1 MTEYSN
7 YVLVYEDPDYSRDEK
22 EKVDSTDAK
31 KDNLRRRFLVGLRKE
46 GLLADEERVGKHIF
60 VRISSSL
67 DRLYKEAE
75 VMRLELPLLGL
86 VLNNPDEEQ
95 EAAIEIKL
103 RKMYGGKKTE
113 SQVSAPFQRD
123 CLELFRNNKTDSVLW
138 SSIRCLLVHSIL
150 TSINISR
157 YKENGEL
164 PDKIGLQFLLM
175 VGAFKDAFALHDPS
189 ILEPISL
196 QEIRGRIQDLDEG
209 TAELD
214 LRYELSKK
222 WGRLC
227 GRQPIHEI
235 RDYFGEKI
243 AFYFAWVSTFMT
255 SLWIPAILGLAVFIY
270 GVFKKIAST
279 EKLKVSHIIDIIKS
293 SSDNDLT
300 PYFAA
305 VICLWGT
312 IFTEVWKRKQISLAR
327 QWFVDNFDHVEP
339 DRPQFY
345 GTTTQVNPFTM
356 QLLQIYPFYRRLF
369 KYLFSISILLVMVV
383 LVFISVTSVILYRVY
398 MTITICEDNAACD
411 LLHGTIIATLL
422 NTISIMILGKIYEYI
437 AVKLTEWENHQTLS
451 SHNDALIIKLFAFQ
465 FANTYTSLFYTAF
478 FRRDLG
484 SGTGIMGLDKKYT
497 DNCGHIE
504 NDNCMSLLSFQLLV
518 LMVVKPLPK
527 FINDVVLPW
536 IKKLLR
542 RCRFNEIDDFRTDE
556 GVSKQHYLLRE
567 MLKPSAEDFRL
578 GEFTEKMIQ
587 YGYLVLFAA
596 SFPLAPA
603 LALMFNVIDFRIDS
617 RRLLWWNKRPTPY
630 RDNDIG
636 IWFNLIDFINVCGV
650 ISNSF
655 LIAFNSEL
663 GRDRDLW
670 IKFAIIIGFEHFIFI
685 IKFLI
690 SLIIPDVPTWV
701 KNSQRKE
708 RYLLSYLMS
717 KLSLL
722 TEGIRPDP
730 IDECSTMDGIEDFH
744 IEEDVL
750 QKLNSNVPN
759 SRWSY

>member
-556 GVSKQHYLLRE
+556 G
-567 MLKPSAEDFRL
+567 
-578 GEFTEKMIQ
+578 
-587 YGYLVLFAA
+587 LFAA

-670 IKFAIIIGFEHFIFI
+670 IKFAIIIGFE
-685 IKFLI
+685 
-690 SLIIPDVPTWV
+690 
-701 KNSQRKE
+701 E

-730 IDECSTMDGIEDFH
+730 IDKCSTMDGIEDFH